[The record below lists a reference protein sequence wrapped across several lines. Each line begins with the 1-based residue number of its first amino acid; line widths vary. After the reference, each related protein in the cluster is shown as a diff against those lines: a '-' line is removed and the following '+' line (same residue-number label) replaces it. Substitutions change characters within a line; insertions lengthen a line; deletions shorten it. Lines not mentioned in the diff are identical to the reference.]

1 MRRSVLVG
9 ALALAAFA
17 SRAEAQLSMQMSNG
31 WSFTFAGNVNAFYV
45 WDQAKGQTTPGTYE
59 TVAKNSGIGTGLL
72 PAFATFEAKG
82 KEGNT
87 DLSAFFGF
95 APQVSA
101 GNGTASYFGA
111 DAAGAQIDMRQ
122 VYLTAGGKWGS
133 ILAGKQIGLYQRS
146 NIVEDMTI
154 YGLGP
159 NCLVDAACAGGNRGT
174 SLGRIGFGY
183 EYTDF
188 RPQITYT
195 SAAGKKH
202 SFSIGLFSP
211 LDYGVYNV
219 QTLPRLEADFNWK
232 GGGKT
237 TLYFDVSGFV
247 QQAKDAVSD
256 AFATQGTSVNSVTP
270 AGGAATVK
278 VGFSRLTIV
287 GSGYYSTAGCTLFMG
302 NSVVGG
308 GPLGCD
314 GVGDIPDANG
324 VVQLRSGFGW
334 YAQAVFATQGKWMF
348 GASYGGNYLNQN
360 TEDKAAGTDNP
371 FFKSRTAI
379 IGQVT
384 YKATKSL
391 RGVLEYTYSQVDVR
405 DPAVNLGPGASAK
418 YIYANQV
425 GVGLMLFY

>member
-31 WSFTFAGNVNAFYV
+31 WSFTFAGNVNAFYI
-45 WDQAKGQTTPGTYE
+45 WNTTKTQTAPGTYE
-59 TVAKNSGIGTGLL
+59 TTGKNSGIGTGLL

-101 GNGTASYFGA
+101 GDGISSFFGT

-122 VYLTAGGKWGS
+122 VYLTAGGKWGQ

-154 YGLGP
+154 YGVGP
-159 NCLVDAACAGGNRGT
+159 GGGNRGT
-174 SLGRIGFGY
+174 SLGRIGYGY

-188 RPQITYT
+188 RPQMTY
-195 SAAGKKH
+195 SSPSGKKS
-202 SFSIGLFSP
+202 SFSVGIFSP
-211 LDYGVYNV
+211 LGYDNYDVL
-219 QTLPRLEADFNWK
+219 TLPRLEADFNWK

-256 AFATQGTSVNSVTP
+256 ALAPTGAVQSVTP
-270 AGGAATVK
+270 VGGAATVK
-278 VGFSRLTIV
+278 VGFKTLTIV
-287 GSGYYSTAGCTLFMG
+287 GSGYYTSGGCSLFMA
-302 NSVVGG
+302 NSIAGG
-308 GPLGCD
+308 ASVPCD
-314 GVGDIPDANG
+314 GVSPRTDAAG
-324 VVQLRSGFGW
+324 VNHLRTGYGW
-334 YAQAVFATQGKWMF
+334 YGQAVFAPAKSKFML
-348 GASYGGNYLNQN
+348 GASYGANYLQQN
-360 TEDKAAGTDNP
+360 TEDKAALPGSGFD
-371 FFKSRTAI
+371 FGSRSAI
-379 IGQVT
+379 IGQLT

-391 RGVLEYTYSQVDVR
+391 RAVFEYDYFQTNFKD
-405 DPAVNLGPGASAK
+405 ASSVPSASNK
-418 YIYANQV
+418 ADDTNQAA
-425 GVGLMLFY
+425 VGLMLFF